1 MADGGADRPPYAS
14 ALAVGL
20 WAHENSGYVKGRIA
34 LAGGDPDVLTLR
46 RFIDVAF
53 AILVEEY
60 QRLGIDLL
68 SALEKVGALGSS
80 EPPEPVAPVPSAA
93 ENKQAMDQLMTMMGG
108 VKGAPV

>member
-1 MADGGADRPPYAS
+1 M
-14 ALAVGL
+14 
-20 WAHENSGYVKGRIA
+20 
-34 LAGGDPDVLTLR
+34 AGGDPDRLTLR

-68 SALEKVGALGSS
+68 SALEKVGALGTSA
-80 EPPEPVAPVPSAA
+80 EDAKPDVPSPV